1 MHPYRIFRKNS
12 AMHCQVLV
20 SRPMVVELADGE
32 EGTINVYGYRC
43 EEDAV
48 PTANACPQHLNRDP
62 WWWAA

>member
-1 MHPYRIFRKNS
+1 
-12 AMHCQVLV
+12 MHCQVLV